1 MESITTAHGIELE
14 EGTLRSTR
22 ASLGRGSHQSH
33 FRITCLQPDRQGRLP
48 AHASLCVHVV
58 LLSWLL
64 RSIANM
70 SLPNGPPPPPLP
82 NEAPRQAALSPP
94 RLSPS
99 VASGPPPVRLSNHYT
114 RRLTSSPKSCFVCS
128 RPSPIVLVSNSA
140 AAEDFFYVCA
150 SHLTDRHFATLIQKD
165 SAATGASGGVRLPE
179 KVAQEDID
187 KVKREWEERQKAKKE
202 KKEKEKV
209 DGKDDKDSKDKKEDS
224 QGWLSYLASSI
235 SSATA
240 ATSDKS
246 ASPSRSGSPAPA
258 PSVAVPKGHEEY
270 TLHRS
275 FYAMRVDSYNKKTA
289 LRRAKELNFPSVPKQ

>member
-1 MESITTAHGIELE
+1 M
-14 EGTLRSTR
+14 
-22 ASLGRGSHQSH
+22 
-33 FRITCLQPDRQGRLP
+33 
-48 AHASLCVHVV
+48 
-58 LLSWLL
+58 
-64 RSIANM
+64 
-70 SLPNGPPPPPLP
+70 
-82 NEAPRQAALSPP
+82 
-94 RLSPS
+94 
-99 VASGPPPVRLSNHYT
+99 
-114 RRLTSSPKSCFVCS
+114 
-128 RPSPIVLVSNSA
+128 
-140 AAEDFFYVCA
+140 
-150 SHLTDRHFATLIQKD
+150 IQKD
-165 SAATGASGGVRLPE
+165 SAAIGASGGVRLPE

-202 KKEKEKV
+202 KV
-209 DGKDDKDSKDKKEDS
+209 DGKDDKESKDKKEDS

>member
-1 MESITTAHGIELE
+1 
-14 EGTLRSTR
+14 
-22 ASLGRGSHQSH
+22 
-33 FRITCLQPDRQGRLP
+33 
-48 AHASLCVHVV
+48 
-58 LLSWLL
+58 
-64 RSIANM
+64 M

-99 VASGPPPVRLSNHYT
+99 VASGPPPVRLSNHYI

-202 KKEKEKV
+202 KKEKEKEKV